1 MAVVL
6 VLADHADGRLLKPSA
21 EALTLARRLGS
32 PAAVLFGAPDSVV
45 LEVQEYGA
53 VVVHR
58 APAPDESR
66 PASGPKART
75 MARLVGECSPAA
87 VIIPTGV
94 DGNETAARLAVL
106 TGSGVVTDAVDV
118 LDDNG
123 VVAVKLVLAG
133 GYCTRARVCRGVP
146 VITTKPNATQPEK
159 QQATATVTE
168 TSADEASVRDARVLS
183 RESRGGSGR
192 PDLTE
197 AAIVVSGGRGTG
209 GDFSA
214 VERLADALGGA
225 VGASR
230 AAVDAGWYPHSCQVG
245 QTGKVVTPQ
254 LYVANGIS
262 GAIQHRA
269 GMQTSKLVVAVN
281 KDPEAPI
288 FELSDFGVVGDL
300 HTVLP
305 LVVAAIQ
312 DRRA

>member
-1 MAVVL
+1 VAVVL
-6 VLADHADGRLLKPSA
+6 VLADHVDGRLLKPSA
-21 EALTLARRLGS
+21 EALTLARRIGT

-45 LEVQEYGA
+45 EEAQEYGA
-53 VVVHR
+53 EVVHR
-58 APAPDESR
+58 APAPEPSM
-66 PASGPKART
+66 PASAPKART
-75 MARLVGECSPAA
+75 VARLVGESPPAA
-87 VIIPTGV
+87 VIIPTGF

-106 TGSGVVTDAVDV
+106 TGSGVVTDAVDI
-118 LDDNG
+118 LEDDG
-123 VVAVKLVLAG
+123 VVAVKSVLAG
-133 GYCTRARVCRGVP
+133 GYSTRARVRHGVP
-146 VITTKPNATQPEK
+146 IITTKPNATPPEK
-159 QQATATVTE
+159 HPCTATVTDVPAV
-168 TSADEASVRDARVLS
+168 SSGVRDARVLS
-183 RESRGGSGR
+183 RESRADSGR
-192 PDLTE
+192 PELTE
-197 AAIVVSGGRGTG
+197 AAVVVAGGRGTG

-245 QTGKVVTPQ
+245 QTGKVVSPQ
-254 LYVANGIS
+254 LYLANGIS

-305 LVVAAIQ
+305 ILVAAIEG
-312 DRRA
+312 RRA